1 MAKYISDRQRN
12 LKIGITSYTENL
24 TVLEVTGGA
33 YISSY
38 VGIGTTNPT
47 QSLHI
52 QGSARLTGALYDS
65 TNVAGNSGQVL
76 QTTGSGIIWS
86 NASDVGILTY
96 VDRSGIAT
104 FATNAG
110 IATFATSAGIATYA
124 DRAGIAT
131 YADRAGI
138 ATFATSAGISTF
150 ATNAGISTFA
160 TIAGIATFATNA
172 GISTFADRAGIA
184 TFATNAGIAT
194 FATNAGIATFA
205 TNAGISTFAT
215 NAGISTFATNAGIS
229 TFATIAGISTFAT
242 IAGISTFTS
251 EWILGAVGSSD
262 YTFTG
267 PGFTGAESDPV
278 LYLVR
283 GQQYKFT
290 NTMGAHPFRIQSTPN
305 GSVGTQYDD
314 GIPSN
319 NISNGTLTWNVQFD
333 APGIL
338 YYQCTAHG
346 SMGGKIYIIDAGIGP
361 DVSVNTTGII
371 TASSFVGNASSA
383 TFATNAGIATYAD
396 RAGIAT
402 FATNAGIA
410 TYADRAGIATFATN
424 AGISTFATNAGVSTS
439 VIGGIGS
446 ITGLYVSGISTL
458 GTVLIS
464 SGIVTATIGI
474 VTYYGDGSKLTGIQ
488 TSGVVSVINQDP
500 NTPIVY
506 PTLVNSV
513 GVSSLGISTTK
524 LSFIPSSGKLGLGTV
539 TPRENIDVIGT
550 IGIQS
555 AGTSNRFY
563 LQHNSSENS
572 LDFIF
577 V

>member
-1 MAKYISDRQRN
+1 MTKYISNRQRD

-38 VGIGTTNPT
+38 VGLGTTNPT
-47 QSLHI
+47 QSLHV

-65 TNVAGNSGQVL
+65 TNVAGSSGQVL
-76 QTTGSGIIWS
+76 QTTGSGIIWT
-86 NASDVGILTY
+86 NASDVG
-96 VDRSGIAT
+96 V
-104 FATNAG
+104 
-110 IATFATSAGIATYA
+110 ATYA

-138 ATFATSAGISTF
+138 ATYAD
-150 ATNAGISTFA
+150 
-160 TIAGIATFATNA
+160 IAGIATY
-172 GISTFADRAGIA
+172 
-184 TFATNAGIAT
+184 ATNAGIAT
-194 FATNAGIATFA
+194 YADVAGIATYATNAGIATYADVAGIATYADVAGIATYA
-205 TNAGISTFAT
+205 TNAGIATYAT
-215 NAGISTFATNAGIS
+215 NAGIATYATNAGI
-229 TFATIAGISTFAT
+229 ATYADVAGIAT
-242 IAGISTFTS
+242 YATNAGIATY
-251 EWILGAVGSSD
+251 A
-262 YTFTG
+262 
-267 PGFTGAESDPV
+267 
-278 LYLVR
+278 
-283 GQQYKFT
+283 T
-290 NTMGAHPFRIQSTPN
+290 N
-305 GSVGTQYDD
+305 
-314 GIPSN
+314 
-319 NISNGTLTWNVQFD
+319 
-333 APGIL
+333 
-338 YYQCTAHG
+338 
-346 SMGGKIYIIDAGIGP
+346 AGIATYA
-361 DVSVNTTGII
+361 DVAGI
-371 TASSFVGNASSA
+371 A
-383 TFATNAGIATYAD
+383 TYATNAGIATYAD

-402 FATNAGIA
+402 YATNAGIA
-410 TYADRAGIATFATN
+410 TYADVAGIATYATN
-424 AGISTFATNAGVSTS
+424 AGIATYADVAGIATYATNAGVSTS

-446 ITGLYVSGISTL
+446 ITELYVSGISTL

-464 SGIVTATIGI
+464 SGIVTATVGV

-488 TSGVVSVINQDP
+488 TSGVVSVVNQDP

-506 PTLVNSV
+506 PTLVNNV

>member
-110 IATFATSAGIATYA
+110 IATFAT
-124 DRAGIAT
+124 
-131 YADRAGI
+131 
-138 ATFATSAGISTF
+138 
-150 ATNAGISTFA
+150 
-160 TIAGIATFATNA
+160 
-172 GISTFADRAGIA
+172 
-184 TFATNAGIAT
+184 NAGIAT

-205 TNAGISTFAT
+205 TSAGIA
-215 NAGISTFATNAGIS
+215 
-229 TFATIAGISTFAT
+229 
-242 IAGISTFTS
+242 TFTS

-319 NISNGTLTWNVQFD
+319 NVSNGTLTWNVQFD

-371 TASSFVGNASSA
+371 TASSFVGNASSS
-383 TFATNAGIATYAD
+383 
-396 RAGIAT
+396 T

-474 VTYYGDGSKLTGIQ
+474 VTYYGDGSKLININASSITGTLDYANNSGVSTSVIGGIGSITGLYVSGISTLGTVLISSGIVTATIGIVTYYGDGSKLTGIQ

-506 PTLVNSV
+506 PTLVNSI

-555 AGTSNRFY
+555 VGTSNRFY

>member
-1 MAKYISDRQRN
+1 MAIQSVLIQTIDTVLLEVPAEQRYAVTVIMICN
-12 LKIGITSYTENL
+12 TATANPADDTENL

-110 IATFATSAGIATYA
+110 IATFATSAGIA
-124 DRAGIAT
+124 
-131 YADRAGI
+131 
-138 ATFATSAGISTF
+138 
-150 ATNAGISTFA
+150 
-160 TIAGIATFATNA
+160 
-172 GISTFADRAGIA
+172 
-184 TFATNAGIAT
+184 
-194 FATNAGIATFA
+194 
-205 TNAGISTFAT
+205 
-215 NAGISTFATNAGIS
+215 
-229 TFATIAGISTFAT
+229 
-242 IAGISTFTS
+242 TFTS

-539 TPRENIDVIGT
+539 TPRENLDVIGT

>member
-104 FATNAG
+104 FATN
-110 IATFATSAGIATYA
+110 
-124 DRAGIAT
+124 
-131 YADRAGI
+131 
-138 ATFATSAGISTF
+138 
-150 ATNAGISTFA
+150 
-160 TIAGIATFATNA
+160 
-172 GISTFADRAGIA
+172 
-184 TFATNAGIAT
+184 
-194 FATNAGIATFA
+194 
-205 TNAGISTFAT
+205 
-215 NAGISTFATNAGIS
+215 
-229 TFATIAGISTFAT
+229 
-242 IAGISTFTS
+242 
-251 EWILGAVGSSD
+251 
-262 YTFTG
+262 
-267 PGFTGAESDPV
+267 
-278 LYLVR
+278 
-283 GQQYKFT
+283 
-290 NTMGAHPFRIQSTPN
+290 
-305 GSVGTQYDD
+305 
-314 GIPSN
+314 
-319 NISNGTLTWNVQFD
+319 
-333 APGIL
+333 
-338 YYQCTAHG
+338 
-346 SMGGKIYIIDAGIGP
+346 
-361 DVSVNTTGII
+361 
-371 TASSFVGNASSA
+371 
-383 TFATNAGIATYAD
+383 
-396 RAGIAT
+396 AGIAT

-539 TPRENIDVIGT
+539 TPRENLDVIGT

>member
-1 MAKYISDRQRN
+1 MTKYISNRQRD

-38 VGIGTTNPT
+38 VGLGTTNPT
-47 QSLHI
+47 QSLHV

-65 TNVAGNSGQVL
+65 TNVAGSSGQVL
-76 QTTGSGIIWS
+76 QTTGSGIIWT
-86 NASDVGILTY
+86 NASDVG
-96 VDRSGIAT
+96 V
-104 FATNAG
+104 
-110 IATFATSAGIATYA
+110 ATYA

-138 ATFATSAGISTF
+138 ATYAD
-150 ATNAGISTFA
+150 
-160 TIAGIATFATNA
+160 IAGIATY
-172 GISTFADRAGIA
+172 
-184 TFATNAGIAT
+184 ATNAGIAT
-194 FATNAGIATFA
+194 YADVAGIATYATNAGIATYADVAGIATYADVAGIATYA
-205 TNAGISTFAT
+205 TNAGIAT
-215 NAGISTFATNAGIS
+215 YADVAGIATYADVAGI
-229 TFATIAGISTFAT
+229 AT
-242 IAGISTFTS
+242 
-251 EWILGAVGSSD
+251 
-262 YTFTG
+262 Y
-267 PGFTGAESDPV
+267 
-278 LYLVR
+278 
-283 GQQYKFT
+283 
-290 NTMGAHPFRIQSTPN
+290 
-305 GSVGTQYDD
+305 
-314 GIPSN
+314 
-319 NISNGTLTWNVQFD
+319 
-333 APGIL
+333 
-338 YYQCTAHG
+338 
-346 SMGGKIYIIDAGIGP
+346 
-361 DVSVNTTGII
+361 
-371 TASSFVGNASSA
+371 
-383 TFATNAGIATYAD
+383 ATNAGIATYAD

-402 FATNAGIA
+402 YATNAGIA
-410 TYADRAGIATFATN
+410 TYADVAGIATYATN
-424 AGISTFATNAGVSTS
+424 AGIATYADVAGIATYATNAGVSTS

-446 ITGLYVSGISTL
+446 ITELYVSGISTL

-464 SGIVTATIGI
+464 SGIVTATVGV

-488 TSGVVSVINQDP
+488 TSGVVSVVNQDP

-506 PTLVNSV
+506 PTLVNNV

-539 TPRENIDVIGT
+539 TPRENLDVIGT